1 MIRTGERPAGAGPR
15 GRYYVEALGRG
26 LALLDCFVRGP
37 AQLTL
42 AELSES
48 VGLTKGTT
56 FRLLRTL
63 EEAGYLRQDPITK
76 RYQLSLK
83 LLDFLD
89 PSLAALEYPLIAQPY
104 LEELNQALGESVNMA
119 VLEGTQVRYVARV
132 AAKRI
137 MSVNLHVGS
146 TLPAH
151 ATSMGKVL
159 LAALGSERVRALYA
173 ARPLDRHTP
182 RTISSVD
189 ELLAEL
195 GAVDW
200 RGYALADEELEPG
213 LRSAAAPVRGPNGR
227 VVAAVNVSTATA
239 RVTRE
244 QLLEQFLP
252 ALLRTAAAISA
263 RLGFRE
269 RAAALAR

>member
-1 MIRTGERPAGAGPR
+1 MIRERAPAGAEPR

-42 AELSES
+42 AELSEW
-48 VGLTKGTT
+48 VGLSKGTT

-63 EEAGYLRQDPITK
+63 EEAGYLRQDPLTK
-76 RYQLSLK
+76 RYRLSLK
-83 LLDFLD
+83 MLDFQD
-89 PSLAALEYPLIAQPY
+89 ASLAALEYPLVAQSY
-104 LEELNQALGESVNMA
+104 LEELNAALGESVNMA

-132 AAKRI
+132 AARRI

-146 TLPAH
+146 VLPAH

-159 LAALGSERVRALYA
+159 LAALGPGRVRALYA
-173 ARPLDRHTP
+173 GHPLERYTARTLA
-182 RTISSVD
+182 SVD
-189 ELLAEL
+189 DLLAEL
-195 GAVDW
+195 AAVEA

-227 VVAAVNVSTATA
+227 VAAAVNVSTATA
-239 RVTRE
+239 RVSQE
-244 QLLEQFLP
+244 QLLAEFVP
-252 ALLRTAAAISA
+252 ALLRTTDAIST
-263 RLGFRE
+263 RLGFR
-269 RAAALAR
+269 ACSPSLVT

>member
-1 MIRTGERPAGAGPR
+1 
-15 GRYYVEALGRG
+15 
-26 LALLDCFVRGP
+26 
-37 AQLTL
+37 
-42 AELSES
+42 
-48 VGLTKGTT
+48 
-56 FRLLRTL
+56 
-63 EEAGYLRQDPITK
+63 
-76 RYQLSLK
+76 
-83 LLDFLD
+83 
-89 PSLAALEYPLIAQPY
+89 
-104 LEELNQALGESVNMA
+104 
-119 VLEGTQVRYVARV
+119 
-132 AAKRI
+132 

-173 ARPLDRHTP
+173 DRRLERHTP
-182 RTISSVD
+182 RTIGSVD
-189 ELLAEL
+189 DLLAEL

-200 RGYALADEELEPG
+200 RGWALAEEELEPG

-244 QLLEQFLP
+244 ELVEQFVP
-252 ALLRTAAAISA
+252 ALLRTTAAISL

-269 RAAALAR
+269 RSTALAR